1 MEDHL
6 KVTPMEG
13 EERDGYY
20 VQPLLKRLWAVQLDI
35 LKEID
40 TICRRHNIRYFGW
53 FGTLLGAVRHHGY
66 IPWDDDMDLAMVRE
80 DYERFRYYAKTE
92 LPMGWVVSEEY
103 PTWICI
109 LNTNKFQLDQKFLD
123 RFHGCPFITGVDIFC
138 IDHTPPSIEDEE
150 LHINMFQA
158 VNSLCLNWNLPED
171 DAQWNGVSKWSY
183 LAEIEELTS
192 CPIDRQ
198 RPVKAQLY
206 FLADRIAA
214 MYWEDGS
221 HEMTRLTRFSKDR
234 HYRIPASCFEKIIEI
249 PFEHTMLPVLE
260 DYDLICR
267 LDFGENYMTP
277 IRTGDHEYLK
287 KQISALKKIYEEEGK
302 LFPECF
308 DMTFE

>member
-92 LPMGWVVSEEY
+92 LPTGWVVSEEY

-138 IDHTPPSIEDEE
+138 IDHTPQSIEDEE

-260 DYDLICR
+260 DYDLI
-267 LDFGENYMTP
+267 
-277 IRTGDHEYLK
+277 
-287 KQISALKKIYEEEGK
+287 
-302 LFPECF
+302 
-308 DMTFE
+308 